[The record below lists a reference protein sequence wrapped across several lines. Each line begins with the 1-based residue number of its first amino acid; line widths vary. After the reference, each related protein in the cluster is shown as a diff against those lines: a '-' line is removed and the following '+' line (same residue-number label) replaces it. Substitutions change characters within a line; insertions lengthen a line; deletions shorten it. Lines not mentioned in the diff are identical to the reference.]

1 MSNELGIAITLI
13 TLGSCFASY
22 KLGQLNILARYEKYE
37 RRRKEREARWAEFEE
52 DEE

>member
-1 MSNELGIAITLI
+1 MSGEFGIALALL

-22 KLGQLNILARYEKYE
+22 QIGRWEEKTRWQKMTRRQRE
-37 RRRKEREARWAEFEE
+37 RQARWQEFEG